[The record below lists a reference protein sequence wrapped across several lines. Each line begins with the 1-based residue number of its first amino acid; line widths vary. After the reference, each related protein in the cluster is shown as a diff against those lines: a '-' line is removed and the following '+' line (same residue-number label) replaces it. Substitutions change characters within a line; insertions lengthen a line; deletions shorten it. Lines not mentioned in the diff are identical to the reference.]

1 MTLQEKNESV
11 TCHSMLDGWLLKQ
24 QNSKLFVTCGDCL
37 DSELIDIPLTIT
49 ALHEDGLTPVYQA
62 LLSLEDIDRL
72 IEKLSAF
79 KASVRVEI

>member
-1 MTLQEKNESV
+1 MILKENEIV
-11 TCHSMLDGWLLKQ
+11 TCHGMLDGWLLKQ
-24 QNSKLFVTCGDCL
+24 QNSKLFVTWGACM

-72 IEKLSAF
+72 IEKLLAF
-79 KASVRVEI
+79 KATIRVEI

>member
-1 MTLQEKNESV
+1 MILQENEIV

-24 QNSKLFVTCGDCL
+24 QNSKLFVTWGDGT

-62 LLSLEDIDRL
+62 LLSLEDIDSL
-72 IEKLSAF
+72 IEQLLI
-79 KASVRVEI
+79 VRNDR